1 MCFRMKK
8 IRAQLVG
15 TKVIVWDI
23 KDSRTLFSKGFYGK
37 PLGIRKPKT
46 PEDINSPLILSLI
59 EALYLLEKGVIEIYG
74 SEGEVDF
81 NKLLAKCKE
90 HVSRCIMLYNVYRE
104 FRERGFVVRSGLKF
118 GADYAVYEKGPGIDH
133 APYLVHVLSLDEKTS
148 PIELVRAGRL
158 SHSVRKKFIVAATK
172 SELGSEVTKIMFKW
186 YRP

>member
-1 MCFRMKK
+1 MKQVK
-8 IRAQLVG
+8 AHLVG
-15 TKVIVWDI
+15 SKVIVWDI
-23 KDSRTLFSKGFYGK
+23 EDSKYLFSNGFYGK

-46 PEDINSPLILSLI
+46 PKDVNSPLILSLI
-59 EALYLLEKGVIEIYG
+59 EALYLLEKGIIEVY
-74 SEGEVDF
+74 SFEGKMDF
-81 NKLLAKCKE
+81 NKLLQKCKE
-90 HVSRCIMLYNVYRE
+90 HVPRCIMLYNVYKE
-104 FRERGFVVRSGLKF
+104 FREKGFVVRSGLKF

-133 APYLVHVLSLDEKTS
+133 APYLVHVLSLNEKTS